1 MQCYLPL
8 LCIWWNDAHV
18 ILFLNA
24 QKNSFYGWENVF
36 SCRIY
41 PSVNMYFLC
50 QILRDF
56 FRFFFFWKTVLYI
69 GRAIYL
75 KAINSTLEPGFLY
88 DMLKMKVCICCKMLS
103 NRMQILKSA
112 FKYQKLRMSYLLLE
126 EIIGKLLK

>member
-1 MQCYLPL
+1 M
-8 LCIWWNDAHV
+8 

-56 FRFFFFWKTVLYI
+56 FRFFFLKNSIVYWE
-69 GRAIYL
+69 GNYL

-103 NRMQILKSA
+103 NRIQILKSA